1 MHSSMVKQV
10 THNYIVVRGVCFL
23 KRYTLITRMFELKEK
38 AMKTK
43 TILFELLVDGVPYE
57 VRATPFQFN
66 DDTRYR
72 VSFNG
77 GQIFVF
83 VYDPELK
90 RFAAIGEGTESI
102 PD

>member
-1 MHSSMVKQV
+1 
-10 THNYIVVRGVCFL
+10 
-23 KRYTLITRMFELKEK
+23 
-38 AMKTK
+38 MKTK
-43 TILFELLVDGVPYE
+43 AILFELLVDGVPYE

-102 PD
+102 PDSLERAISQKLEAMAITRVS

>member
-1 MHSSMVKQV
+1 
-10 THNYIVVRGVCFL
+10 
-23 KRYTLITRMFELKEK
+23 MFELKEK

-102 PD
+102 PDSLERAISQKLEAMSITRVS